1 MPVSFRHFQMTV
13 FCLTR
18 FNDFLNKNFSNISL
32 NFVETG
38 WMIIE
43 NLKIGD
49 IILVSK
55 DTGIYSTAYFIF
67 FSCLKVYRGPLLCK
81 W

>member
-1 MPVSFRHFQMTV
+1 MPVSFRHFQMIV

-55 DTGIYSTAYFIF
+55 DTGIYSTAYFF
-67 FSCLKVYRGPLLCK
+67 FLV
-81 W
+81 

>member
-38 WMIIE
+38 
-43 NLKIGD
+43 
-49 IILVSK
+49 
-55 DTGIYSTAYFIF
+55 
-67 FSCLKVYRGPLLCK
+67 
-81 W
+81 

>member
-1 MPVSFRHFQMTV
+1 MPVSFRQFQMTV

-38 WMIIE
+38 
-43 NLKIGD
+43 
-49 IILVSK
+49 
-55 DTGIYSTAYFIF
+55 
-67 FSCLKVYRGPLLCK
+67 
-81 W
+81 

>member
-13 FCLTR
+13 FRLTR

-43 NLKIGD
+43 NLKIED
-49 IILVSK
+49 IILFSK
-55 DTGIYSTAYFIF
+55 DTGIYSTAYFF
-67 FSCLKVYRGPLLCK
+67 FLV
-81 W
+81 